1 MVDKNSS
8 NFSIRKFDI
17 SDSERVVNIWKEC
30 GLVRDWNNTDLDIQ
44 RKLSF
49 QEELFFV
56 GELKKQIIATA
67 MFGYD
72 GHRGWLYYFAVAL
85 DYQTKG
91 YGKLLL
97 QFGEK
102 KLLELGCAKIN
113 LQIRNDNKEAV
124 KFYHKLGYKDD
135 AVVSLGKRLIHD

>member
-1 MVDKNSS
+1 MVDENSS

-30 GLVRDWNNTDLDIQ
+30 GLVRHWNNTELDIQ

-56 GELKKQIIATA
+56 GELENQIIATA

-72 GHRGWLYYFAVAL
+72 GHSGWLNYFAVAL

-91 YGKLLL
+91 YGKL
-97 QFGEK
+97 FSFTIDKDKTVG
-102 KLLELGCAKIN
+102 GITVMN
-113 LQIRNDNKEAV
+113 GRNYTTTTFMVV
-124 KFYHKLGYKDD
+124 K
-135 AVVSLGKRLIHD
+135 